1 MAVLEKIVR
10 EWQQELRNGVA
21 WVAFWKEG
29 PSWDARCV
37 YLDDNDLLVA
47 EDTSALEEA
56 IQKDPHAVV
65 LNSYYCG
72 QLAEDMTVN
81 ELAAGVR
88 HHYEQGTNS
97 LVDFLFEHKNL
108 MSDLYEKVSKE
119 QEQYESWLLDQK
131 PSAILD
137 HSYDYVVREDIVAV
151 LGDGDF
157 VLGNSQAKA
166 LLSFPDTLSYL
177 QNEYERSDSNTLGR
191 TWEIV
196 EATAMQTDGYLG
208 DVVGAIDDF
217 CKKNYH
223 RGADI
228 SSLEK
233 VLLVDTTIS
242 SNKVHLQVIADLVN
256 FRIERYVEGKPFD
269 GRQYTSLEGMCF
281 DGLQDLTVEE
291 LVDIPEAELVS
302 GGVLQE
308 GQHSVTGENPQEYV
322 DADLVAPNVVAYQEL
337 KVHHP
342 GKVAGV
348 QVGEYMTFYGED
360 ARTVA
365 PALRSKILTADI
377 PGMGRMKVT
386 GSSLAWQSVFQ
397 RLVEHNIP
405 VVLAKQESEQGRDAP
420 YRVIKEREK
429 VAADGRGYD
438 IPLEADSFSI
448 YQMKLDPDML
458 MYRFQPYEKLQKEGL
473 KVEPSHYERVYTGP
487 LHEGE
492 TLEELLEDLYAEFNL
507 AIPEDFRGH
516 SMSVSDVVVLHQNR
530 KDKAYYCDVIGFR
543 EVPEF
548 FGPEV
553 GSPEQEEELGEL

>member
-1 MAVLEKIVR
+1 MAALLDVVR
-10 EWQQELRNGVA
+10 EWEQELRNGIA

-29 PSWDARCV
+29 PSWDAQCV
-37 YLDDNDLLVA
+37 YLDDKDLLVD

-72 QLAEDMTVN
+72 QIAEDMTVN

-97 LVDFLFEHKNL
+97 VVDFLFEHKNL
-108 MSDLYEKVSKE
+108 MSNLYEKVSKE
-119 QEQYESWLLDQK
+119 QEQYESWLLNQK
-131 PSAILD
+131 PSVILD

-151 LGDGDF
+151 IGDGDF
-157 VLGNSQAKA
+157 VLGNSQAMA

-177 QNEYERSDSNTLGR
+177 QNEYERSDPNTLGR

-196 EATAMQTDGYLG
+196 EATALQTDAYLG
-208 DVVGAIDDF
+208 HVVGVIGDF
-217 CKKNYH
+217 YKKNYH
-223 RGADI
+223 READF
-228 SSLEK
+228 SELEK
-233 VLLVDTTIS
+233 VSLVDTTIF

-256 FRIERYVEGKPFD
+256 FRIDRYVEGKPFD
-269 GRQYTSLEGMCF
+269 GRQYTSLKGMYC

-291 LVDIPEAELVS
+291 LVDIPESELIS
-302 GGVLQE
+302 SGVLQE
-308 GQHSVTGENPQEYV
+308 EKHTVTSENPQENV
-322 DADLVAPNVVAYQEL
+322 DADLAAPNVSAYQEL
-337 KVHHP
+337 KSHHP

-348 QVGEYMTFYGED
+348 QVGECMTFYGED

-365 PALRSKILTADI
+365 PALRSKLLLVDI
-377 PGMGRMKVT
+377 PGMGRTEVT

-405 VVLAKQESEQGRDAP
+405 VVLAKQEPEQGRDAP

-438 IPLEADSFSI
+438 IPPEADSFSI
-448 YQMKLDPDML
+448 YQMKQGPDTL
-458 MYRFQPYEKLQKEGL
+458 MYAFQSYDKLQNDGL
-473 KVEPSHYERVYTGP
+473 SVEFSHYERVYTGP

-492 TLEELLEDLYAEFNL
+492 TLDDLYAEFNL
-507 AIPEDFRGH
+507 AIPDDFWGH
-516 SMSVSDVVVLHQNR
+516 SMSVSDVVVLHQNGE
-530 KDKAYYCDVIGFR
+530 DTAYYCDMVGFR

-548 FGPEV
+548 LEGEV
-553 GSPEQEEELGEL
+553 DRPEQEEEMEL